1 MRSPR
6 ATAGSRR
13 SRCRGRTEPV
23 AVAAAP
29 VVEDAVVVDSTTSVA
44 EPVEATPAGA
54 QPVDA
59 QPVPAV
65 LDEPAAAQPKTG
77 GRGKN
82 ANKGK
87 QRRPSSRRGRR
98 PDNEGSRA
106 LRQGERDHIDWIDDL
121 VKLPVDPT
129 LKMSKER

>member
-1 MRSPR
+1 M
-6 ATAGSRR
+6 
-13 SRCRGRTEPV
+13 
-23 AVAAAP
+23 
-29 VVEDAVVVDSTTSVA
+29 VVDSTTT
-44 EPVEATPAGA
+44 EPVEATPA
-54 QPVDA
+54 DA
-59 QPVPAV
+59 EPVPAV

-77 GRGKN
+77 GRAKN

-87 QRRPSSRRGRR
+87 ERRPSSRRGRR

-121 VKLPVDPT
+121 VELPVDPT